1 MTPVLKN
8 NVKHCRQLADVRGE
22 EPPDL
27 HIGLWDVFSQTC
39 TDYPER
45 EAVISLWQLDSP
57 ESGSSRQ
64 SNESERTTSP
74 LRWTYSALKTKAEQ
88 LAEYLTG
95 RGCRQGMRIAATL
108 WNSAE
113 WALFF
118 WASAKLRITFV
129 PLDPTTNV
137 EETKS
142 ILSSLKPQIIVVQ
155 DEKTAITFDGSYI
168 DTESCVIRMQ
178 CSRQDVNGWI
188 RLCDVM
194 LSNGARKTMPPVCAT
209 RGKHNIGINGN
220 TSKSVGLVVLTS
232 GTTGN
237 PKYCQHTDRNLLS
250 QSCDF
255 DPEPDPSVI
264 HRWLV
269 HTPTF
274 HIFAINNALRAW
286 RTAGVVVFPSKSFNI
301 DSTLDALVREGCSI
315 MSANP
320 TLVRALISH
329 PSFPKKD
336 HLKLHLVTL
345 GGTEIDPETFR
356 LCRESLGVDH
366 AIQVYGMSE
375 CGPLITWKRSDS
387 LLARGH
393 RSGVGKILPG
403 GAARVCQPGG
413 HKTLCRTEV
422 GELHISGPSVIEGY
436 LSSADNHVFYKDGN
450 ETWLATGDQASIDEQ
465 GIVHILG
472 RYKDMIIRGGENI
485 SPARIESKLD
495 ELSGLQVNKPGDR
508 CCINAPT

>member
-8 NVKHCRQLADVRGE
+8 NVKRCRQLADVRGE
-22 EPPDL
+22 EPSDL
-27 HIGLWDVFSQTC
+27 HLGLWDVFSQTC

-45 EAVISLWQLDSP
+45 EAVVSLWQFDFP

-64 SNESERTTSP
+64 SNDSERTTSP
-74 LRWTYSALKTKAEQ
+74 LRWTYSSLRNKAEQ
-88 LAEYLTG
+88 LADYLTE

-129 PLDPTTNV
+129 PLDPTADV

-142 ILSSLKPQIIVVQ
+142 IISSLKPHIIVSQ
-155 DEKTAITFDGSYI
+155 DAQTAITFDSSSI
-168 DTESCVIRMQ
+168 DTGPCVIRMQ
-178 CSRQDVNGWI
+178 CSRQDVTGWI

-194 LSNGARKTMPPVCAT
+194 LSNGIRKTMPPVCAT
-209 RGKHNIGINGN
+209 VEKHNIGINGKA
-220 TSKSVGLVVLTS
+220 SKGVALIVLTS
-232 GTTGN
+232 GTTGT

-250 QSCDF
+250 QSCNF

-301 DSTLDALVREGCSI
+301 ESTLKALVQEGCSI

-329 PSFPKKD
+329 PSFPAKD

-345 GGTEIDPETFR
+345 GGTGIDSETFR
-356 LCRESLGVDH
+356 LCHESLGVDH
-366 AIQVYGMSE
+366 SIQVYGMSE
-375 CGPLITWKRSDS
+375 CGPLITWKRSDRI
-387 LLARGH
+387 LADEH

-413 HKTLCRTEV
+413 RKTLRRTEV

-436 LSSADNHVFYKDGN
+436 LSSADNRVFYKDGN
-450 ETWLATGDQASIDEQ
+450 ETWFVTGDQATIDEQ
-465 GIVHILG
+465 GIFHILG
-472 RYKDMIIRGGENI
+472 RYKDLIIRGGENI
-485 SPARIESKLD
+485 SPARIESKLI
-495 ELSGLQVNKPGDR
+495 ELSGLQVNKPGDH
-508 CCINAPT
+508 CCTNA